1 MKKLF
6 TYFIQGLLLVAPI
19 FVTGYIVYK
28 IFQSL
33 DGLLN
38 TYIEKYIHHHIPGM
52 GILLIF
58 IILVLLG
65 IAGETILARPIK
77 KVVAKALDK
86 LPFLKLI
93 YSSISDIFS
102 AIVGR
107 ERRFHHPVL
116 VLINKE
122 NDLWKIG
129 FLTNE
134 APIGTGLTNMVSVYF
149 PHSYA
154 FSGEIYFVPGTSIR
168 QISMRP
174 TEVMK
179 FIISGGVSGKGITL
193 SNRFDKVS

>member
-1 MKKLF
+1 MKKLM
-6 TYFIQGLLLVAPI
+6 TYFLQGLLLVAPL
-19 FVTGYIVYK
+19 FVTGYIVLK
-28 IFQSL
+28 IFESA

-38 TYIEKYIHHHIPGM
+38 TYIEKYLGFNIPGL
-52 GILLIF
+52 GILMIF

-65 IAGETILARPIK
+65 MAGETILARPIK
-77 KVVAKALDK
+77 KVVNRLLEK

-93 YSSISDIFS
+93 YSSVNDLFS
-102 AIVGR
+102 AIVGK
-107 ERRFHHPVL
+107 ERKFHHPVL

-129 FLTNE
+129 FITQE
-134 APIGTGLTNMVSVYF
+134 TPIGIGLTDVVTVYF

-154 FSGEIYFVPGTSIR
+154 FSGELYFVPSSSIR

-174 TEVMK
+174 TEAMK

-193 SNRFDKVS
+193 SNRYDKA

>member
-1 MKKLF
+1 MKKLM
-6 TYFIQGLLLVAPI
+6 TYFLQGLLLVAPI
-19 FVTGYIVYK
+19 FVTAYIVYK
-28 IFQSL
+28 IFQAV

-38 TYIEKYIHHHIPGM
+38 TYIEKFLGFNIPGM

-77 KVVAKALDK
+77 RIVSRILDK

-93 YSSISDIFS
+93 YSSVNDLFS
-102 AIVGR
+102 AIVGK
-107 ERRFHHPVL
+107 ERKFHHPVL

-122 NDLWKIG
+122 NNLWKIG
-129 FLTNE
+129 FITQE
-134 APIGTGLTNMVSVYF
+134 APIGIGLTDVVTVYF

-154 FSGEIYFVPGTSIR
+154 FSGEIYFVPNTSIR

-174 TEVMK
+174 TEAMK
-179 FIISGGVSGKGITL
+179 FIISGGVSGKGISL
-193 SNRFDKVS
+193 SNRYDKA

>member
-1 MKKLF
+1 MKKLL
-6 TYFIQGLLLVAPI
+6 TYFVQGLLLVAPL

-28 IFQSL
+28 IFQSV

-38 TYIEKYIHHHIPGM
+38 IYIEKYIHHHIPGM

-77 KVVAKALDK
+77 KVVAKTLDK

-93 YSSISDIFS
+93 YSSINDIFS

-122 NDLWKIG
+122 NELWKIG
-129 FLTNE
+129 FITHE
-134 APIGTGLTNMVSVYF
+134 APIGLGLTDVVAVYF

-154 FSGEIYFVPGTSIR
+154 FSGEIYFVPNSSIR
-168 QISMRP
+168 QISMKP
-174 TEVMK
+174 TEAMK
-179 FIISGGVSGKGITL
+179 FIISGGVSGKGIVL
-193 SNRFDKVS
+193 SNK